1 MGNKGYWITIMTI
14 GTPLWDDF
22 VEKPL
27 WDRSSACE
35 EELYRH
41 NKSQDCSW
49 DFCASGW
56 AWIQED
62 EIVRNLWK
70 L

>member
-1 MGNKGYWITIMTI
+1 MEKKKELRFLV
-14 GTPLWDDF
+14 TPF
-22 VEKPL
+22 
-27 WDRSSACE
+27 S
-35 EELYRH
+35 
-41 NKSQDCSW
+41 
-49 DFCASGW
+49 FGASGW